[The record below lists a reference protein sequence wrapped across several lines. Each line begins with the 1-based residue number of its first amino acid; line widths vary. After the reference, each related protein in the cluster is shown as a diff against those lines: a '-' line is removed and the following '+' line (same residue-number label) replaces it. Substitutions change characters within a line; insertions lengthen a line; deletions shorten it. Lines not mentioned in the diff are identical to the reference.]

1 MMNEL
6 INDLKHIIVHSK
18 SDEQLVSNFENKL
31 HEIHLTESPEM
42 IGSLVALMDDKFE
55 FDELMFSII
64 HTIESFEDSVYVKE
78 IIKSIPN
85 FVLDSPRWAS
95 IIHMRI
101 VNSESTLAK
110 YIEEIQNAPENSRKI
125 LNLLLKSMAKRG
137 KDVELKVQPLLSVL

>member
-1 MMNEL
+1 MNEL